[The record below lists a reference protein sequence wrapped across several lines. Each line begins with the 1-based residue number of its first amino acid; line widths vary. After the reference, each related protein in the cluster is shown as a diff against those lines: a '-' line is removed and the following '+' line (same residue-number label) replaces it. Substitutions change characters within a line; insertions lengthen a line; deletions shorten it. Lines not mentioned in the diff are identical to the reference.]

1 MNKKVYTIIKK
12 TFKCKL
18 SIEELIKIKDL
29 RELENF
35 DSLNYMN
42 YLNELETKFNLNL
55 KKDLNLLYK
64 FKNLD
69 KLIKKNL
76 TNVD

>member
-1 MNKKVYTIIKK
+1 
-12 TFKCKL
+12 
-18 SIEELIKIKDL
+18 
-29 RELENF
+29 
-35 DSLNYMN
+35 MN

-69 KLIKKNL
+69 KLIKNNL
-76 TNVD
+76 INVD